1 MFKISLIII
10 SIILLVIF
18 LFMYCAI
25 ILSSKADLK

>member
-1 MFKISLIII
+1 MFKISL
-10 SIILLVIF
+10 LLIGVVLLIVL